1 MNKIKNL
8 FKKNKNVATNE
19 FNQEIVGNSLG
30 KDAWKRLRKNKMA
43 VLGMVLVI
51 IYALISGFASFLP
64 IYSYDTIILDHQ
76 DLPPTFT
83 KTSGDLARQ
92 KLKEDLYAKA
102 WKFKKLK
109 VDKELDQKIRKLVK
123 ENKTN
128 EVWDILYKEG
138 EKQKKEGVFEFDKA
152 SKAKLAKLEKD
163 IQTRLFV
170 KTKNIYYT
178 PSSSY
183 LYKLSLDDLIK
194 AYSSYSNMSID
205 QINEKIGFE
214 ITQQFVN
221 EIMTENPNQSQDF
234 YQSKAKERYMNISEK
249 NKKKRF
255 MENIIAKMQYSAKR
269 DIDAQIQ
276 KMITDGKEVNFPL
289 KQQFELN
296 GGLVVKA
303 KVTRVFDRKYIL
315 GTDSAGRDLLSRIIY
330 GGQVS
335 IAIGLIGTITSVI
348 IGIIMGSLA
357 GYKGGKV
364 DYFIMR
370 LVDIMY
376 GLPYMLLV
384 IIFIAIS
391 GRNITNLFF
400 ALAIVSW
407 LTVARM
413 VRGQIMSL
421 KNQEFIEAAKSM
433 GAGTPRI
440 LFKHLVPNSLSVI
453 IVFSTLRI
461 PSFIMMES
469 FLSFLGLGVQAPRT
483 SWGSLIS
490 DGVASMTLYP
500 WKLFFPALAMT
511 IFLFAMNF
519 LGDGLRDAFDPQSKN
534 QL

>member
-1 MNKIKNL
+1 MRNL
-8 FKKNKNVATNE
+8 FKKKKNVATNE
-19 FNQEIVGNSLG
+19 FDQEIVGNSLG

-43 VLGMVLVI
+43 VIGMIIVI
-51 IYALISGFASFLP
+51 IYALVSGFASLLP

-83 KTSGDLARQ
+83 KTAGDLARQ

-109 VDKELDQKIRKLVK
+109 IDKELDKKIRTLVK

-138 EKQKKEGVFEFDKA
+138 ERQAKEGIFTFDKA
-152 SKAKLAKLEKD
+152 SKKKLEKLEND
-163 IQTRLFV
+163 IKTKLFV
-170 KTKNIYYT
+170 ETKRIV
-178 PSSSY
+178 Y
-183 LYKLSLDDLIK
+183 LPENKYLNRLSLEELIN
-194 AYSSYSNMSID
+194 AYSSYSKMSID
-205 QINEKIGFE
+205 NINEKIGFE
-214 ITQQFVN
+214 ITQQLIN
-221 EIMTENPNQSQDF
+221 ELMIEEPGQKAEY
-234 YQSKAKERYMNISEK
+234 YQKEAKKQYQNMSTS
-249 NKKKRF
+249 NKRKRF
-255 MENIIAKMQYSAKR
+255 MENIIGKMQYTAK
-269 DIDAQIQ
+269 IEINKQAQE
-276 KMITDGKEVNFPL
+276 MIKDNANIEFPL
-289 KQQFELN
+289 KQKFKLN
-296 GGLVVKA
+296 NDLVVKA
-303 KVTRVFDRKYIL
+303 KVTRVFNRKYIL

-348 IGIIMGSLA
+348 IGIIMGALA

-433 GAGTPRI
+433 GASTPRI
-440 LFKHLVPNSLSVI
+440 IFKHLVPNSLSVI

-511 IFLFAMNF
+511 LFLFAMNF